1 LSSSLPI
8 GLTIAG
14 DSMAIAAESVENV
27 KLENSFLAAT
37 GNPVMHED

>member
-1 LSSSLPI
+1 
-8 GLTIAG
+8 
-14 DSMAIAAESVENV
+14 MAIATEHIIKENV